1 MTAVRVQDPLLVK
14 KDGTDIGRAQ
24 TIDFVGSAFTVTS
37 TSNESIQVSLTSTS
51 SGSTAMGVVPVWN
64 EIPSGSID
72 GMNMVFTVLHEP
84 VDKNFMLF
92 QNGRLLSEGM
102 TKDFVLSGSTISMM
116 TAPLTCDSLM
126 SSYLMATIMYTWN
139 EVPSGTIDASSRDF
153 YLEYTPI
160 STFASGFTFPSNNSG
175 TLMLF
180 FNGIMTTKDR
190 DYTLTGAHIALT
202 SSFTTNIGDQML
214 AFYERTL

>member
-160 STFASGFTFPSNNSG
+160 SG